1 MQEIMDAR
9 NEHMQTLRKVSDFH
23 QKMSGCKVAVMGVGI
38 SNRPLI
44 RYIYSLGA
52 IITAF
57 DALPSDDPVIDKTRR
72 TFEEDGIHL
81 TWSCGP
87 HYLSSLAEG
96 NFTYIFRTPKM
107 RPDVPEILAAVA
119 KGSILTSEMEVF
131 MELCPARIFGV
142 TGSDGK
148 TTTTTLISLIL
159 KEAGYHV
166 YVGGNIGTPL
176 LDQIDNITDTD
187 MVVLELSSFQLLT
200 MRKSADVAI
209 VTNITPNHLDVHLNY
224 QEYIQAKKN
233 IYNSQSFSGRLVCNG
248 DNAITHSMISEANGS
263 TAIFFWNKREDIHRD
278 LSTLRDYAYVE
289 NGVLMYSS
297 EGIDLPVVA
306 ESDIIIPG
314 RHNVENYLAAV
325 CATMPYVSASD
336 IAHVAGS
343 FCGVEHRIELLRNLD
358 GVRYYNSSIDTSPN
372 RTINTMNALK
382 SRDEHGVLI
391 AGGADKKCDYSGLGL
406 AILSVCDRIVLCGA
420 NADLIK
426 EILSLE
432 CADGSYTVVDADDYS
447 MALLRAKEMANPG
460 EIVILSPVGTS
471 YDRFRHFEER
481 GNLFKEL
488 VAAL

>member
-1 MQEIMDAR
+1 
-9 NEHMQTLRKVSDFH
+9 MQTLRKVSDFH
-23 QKMSGCKVAVMGVGI
+23 KTMSGCKVAVMGVGI

-57 DALPSDDPVIDKTRR
+57 DALPADDPVIDMTRR
-72 TFEEDGIHL
+72 VFEEDGIHL

-87 HYLSSLAEG
+87 DYLSGLPDG

-107 RPDVPEILAAVA
+107 RPDIPEIVAAVA

-176 LDQIDNITDTD
+176 LDQIDSIVDTD

-200 MRKSADVAI
+200 MHKSADVAV
-209 VTNITPNHLDVHLNY
+209 VTNVTPNHLDVHLNY

-233 IYNSQSFSGRLVCNG
+233 IFTAQSFSGRLVCNG
-248 DNAITHSMISEANGS
+248 DNVITRAMISEANGS
-263 TAIFFWNKREDIHRD
+263 SAMFFWNKNADTHHD
-278 LSTLRDYAYVE
+278 LSSLCDYAYVE
-289 NGVLMYSS
+289 NGILMYSS
-297 EGIDLPVVA
+297 GGKELSIA
-306 ESDIIIPG
+306 EESEIVIPG
-314 RHNVENYLAAV
+314 RHNVENYMAAI
-325 CATMPYVSASD
+325 CATMPYVSASH
-336 IAHVAGS
+336 IARVAGT

-382 SRDEHGVLI
+382 SRGEHGVLI
-391 AGGADKKCDYSGLGL
+391 AGGADKKCDYTGLGL

-420 NADLIK
+420 NADLIR
-426 EILSLE
+426 EILSSE
-432 CADGSYTVVDADDYS
+432 CANDSYTVVDADDYS
-447 MALLRAKEMANPG
+447 MALLRAKEMAKPG
-460 EIVILSPVGTS
+460 DIIILSPVGTS